1 MALKIDLRVPG
12 CAPAS
17 EVASFIRECEDAGF
31 DGVGIL
37 DSQLL
42 ERDVFVVMAV
52 AAQATSRIRLASAVT
67 NPVTRHV
74 SVLASA
80 AKSVAE
86 LAPGRVELWI
96 GRGYSSV
103 RTIGVAPAKVR
114 EMRQSVLDLKRIM
127 AGEDLTYN
135 GVTSR
140 LQFGDAA
147 APPVYIS
154 ATGPR
159 AIKLAGEVADGAVLS
174 LGIHPKA
181 VALARELVAEGA
193 KRAGRNP
200 DDVELVLCT
209 TVIIHEDLK
218 EAREI
223 ARPICVNWMMEEYN
237 ARWLRAMGLD
247 LKGLELPKELW
258 DLYPDVIHAEDWEK
272 AKKLCA
278 FLPDDLL
285 AQICDSIGFIGTPEH
300 CAERLREAETAGL
313 DHLYLRTSD
322 TYKFAHRELQAFRDT
337 IFPAL
342 AAAK

>member
-1 MALKIDLRVPG
+1 
-12 CAPAS
+12 
-17 EVASFIRECEDAGF
+17 VAAFIRECEEVGF

-42 ERDVFVVMAV
+42 ERDVFVVMAL
-52 AAQATSRIRLASAVT
+52 AAQATSRIHLASAVT

-103 RTIGVAPAKVR
+103 RTIGVAPATVR
-114 EMRQSVLDLKRIM
+114 QMRQSVLDLKRIM
-127 AGEDLTYN
+127 AGEDVSYN

-140 LQFGDAA
+140 LNYGDAE

-159 AIKLAGEVADGAVLS
+159 AIELAGEVADGAVLS
-174 LGIHPKA
+174 LGVHPKA
-181 VALARELVAEGA
+181 VAEARHFLSEGS
-193 KRAGRNP
+193 KRAGRDP
-200 DDVELVLCT
+200 GEVELVLCA

-237 ARWLRAMGLD
+237 ARWLWAMGLD
-247 LKGLELPKELW
+247 LRGLELPKELW

-272 AKKLCA
+272 AKSLCA

-285 AQICDSIGFIGTPEH
+285 AQICDAVGFIGTPEH
-300 CAERLREAETAGL
+300 CAQRLREAEAAGL
-313 DHLYLRTSD
+313 GHLYLRTSD
-322 TYKFAHRELQAFRDT
+322 TYKFAHRELQAFRDS

-342 AAAK
+342 ASAE